1 MSEHVSA
8 RRAQTRERL
17 LDAAIVLFAEKGVLG
32 ASVEEICEQAGF
44 TRGAFYS
51 NFETKDDLCLAVMQ
65 RQGQDS
71 LRATEQATASV
82 ADETPSADTDALID
96 RAVRVFISTQPTDT
110 AWMIAHAELRLY
122 AARNPAMREGLI
134 AMKEQMG
141 AAIAAVLTQALER
154 VGARL
159 TLPLD
164 QAFDVLHG
172 VYEHGALSAVIE
184 GVRADEERSA
194 RLAAVLR
201 AMIATDCTPC

>member
-1 MSEHVSA
+1 MSEQVSA

-17 LDAAIVLFAEKGVLG
+17 MDAAIVLFAEKGVLA

-51 NFETKDDLCLAVMQ
+51 NFESKDDLCVAVMH

-71 LRATEQATASV
+71 LRATQEATASV
-82 ADETPSADTDALID
+82 AAEPPSGDTDALID
-96 RAVRVFISTQPTDT
+96 RAVRVFISAQPTDT

-141 AAIAAVLTQALER
+141 AAIAEVLTAALDR

-159 TLPLD
+159 TVPLD

-172 VYEHGALSAVIE
+172 VYEHGALSAIID
-184 GVRADEERSA
+184 GVRADEERGG

-201 AMIATDCTPC
+201 AMITTECAC